1 MGFRDTTD
9 QTDSL
14 VPRAQK
20 EKKEQLENEE
30 NWDCLEPQ
38 ELQGRRETLVSW
50 A

>member
-1 MGFRDTTD
+1 MD
-9 QTDSL
+9 QMDSL

-20 EKKEQLENEE
+20 EKKEQLEKEE
-30 NWDCLEPQ
+30 KWGCLEPQ